1 MILSLMAL
9 LAAGTAQADARPTP
23 TPVPAARPA
32 DPVRARA
39 RTGPLRLNDIS
50 VIGTHNSYKLAM
62 PEQTMKL
69 VRAVSPAIAESL
81 DYAHR
86 PLPEQLDAGARQIEL
101 DVNYD
106 PKGGHY
112 ARGSKDPVL
121 LRPGFKVL
129 HVPGIDNSS
138 SCVLLTECLTILKR
152 WSDAHPR
159 HVPIMLMFNA
169 KDEQLAARGGINA
182 LPFDA
187 AAWDALD
194 AEIRSVLPA
203 SKLIVPDQ
211 VQGKYPTLRDAVRA
225 GNWPTLAKSR
235 GKFLFTL
242 DETPE
247 KVAAYR
253 GARASLEG
261 RIFFISTDEDSPAAA
276 YLTINDPIAEGAR
289 IARDVAAGYLVRT
302 RADADT
308 KEARVNNTKRREAAL
323 ASGAQYVSTD
333 YIWPD
338 ARFAGGYTVTL
349 PGGAVARCSPVRPGT
364 GCAGGDVERGR

>member
-1 MILSLMAL
+1 MILSLMAI
-9 LAAGTAQADARPTP
+9 LAAATAQADARAAP
-23 TPVPAARPA
+23 TPVPAPTAPPAPRP
-32 DPVRARA
+32 

-50 VIGTHNSYKLAM
+50 VVGTHNSYKLAM
-62 PEQTMKL
+62 PEQTMRL

-86 PLPEQLDAGARQIEL
+86 PLAEQLDAGARQIEL

-112 ARGSKDPVL
+112 ARGSKDPAL

-152 WSDAHPR
+152 WSDAHPQ

-182 LPFDA
+182 LPFDD

-203 SKLIVPDQ
+203 GKLIVPDQ

-225 GNWPTLAKSR
+225 GNWPTLARSR

-242 DETPE
+242 DETPD

-253 GARASLEG
+253 GARKSLEG

-276 YLTINDPIAEGAR
+276 YLTINDPIADGPR

-308 KEARVNNTKRREAAL
+308 REARVNDTKRREAAL

-333 YIWPD
+333 YLWPD
-338 ARFAGGYTVTL
+338 ARFAGGYTVRL
-349 PGGAVARCSPVRPGT
+349 PGGVVARCSPVRERT
-364 GCAGGDVERGR
+364 GCAGEDVERKR